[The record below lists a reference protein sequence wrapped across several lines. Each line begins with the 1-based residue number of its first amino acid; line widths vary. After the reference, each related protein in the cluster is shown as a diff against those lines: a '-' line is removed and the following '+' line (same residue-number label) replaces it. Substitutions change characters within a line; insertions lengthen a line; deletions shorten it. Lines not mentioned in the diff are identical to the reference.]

1 MALLSIRKSTLRRN
15 GIARRQ
21 KLLQAARELL
31 ETHDLDQISL
41 GDVAAAAK
49 VPKASAYHFYAD
61 IKDLYASL
69 LASVEEELLQA
80 LRAPI
85 RNKVRGWQGIV
96 EVLTLRGVAFLT
108 RHKASLQLQVGPKT
122 PIDLKLRDR
131 QNDAAL
137 GSIYERHIDS
147 VFELPSIP
155 NRGAIFFRAVE
166 IADLMFMLSV
176 LEHGRITS
184 AMAAEAS
191 LAMCA
196 YLRCY
201 IPAKLPRRRRAAR
214 RA

>member
-1 MALLSIRKSTLRRN
+1 MALLSTRKSTQRRS

-49 VPKASAYHFYAD
+49 VPKGSAYHFYAD

-69 LASVEEELLQA
+69 LASVEEELLET

-85 RNKVRGWQGIV
+85 RTKPRDWQGIV
-96 EVLTLRGVAFLT
+96 AVLTQRGVAFLA
-108 RHKASLQLQVGPKT
+108 RNKASLQLQVGPKT
-122 PIDLKLRDR
+122 PTDLKLRDR

-137 GSIYERHIDS
+137 GSIYERHIDEL
-147 VFELPSIP
+147 FELPRIA

-176 LEHGRITS
+176 LEHGKIT
-184 AMAAEAS
+184 AEMAAEAS

-201 IPAKLPRRRRAAR
+201 IPAELPRRRRKTR